1 MTVIR
6 NLACNITKNYE
17 PVKTTSRIIISACLL
32 LFAFELPGQDTLN
45 YKTVFPSGISVGYGQ
60 GLYSVKDEY
69 ISEEK
74 YSGTLPYLNIEWVR
88 FHNKNGYR
96 LEFEYRN
103 STNIANNNISAEAKQ
118 IAFNQD
124 FIYPIGHFSL
134 FSKDVYAYLGP
145 SVQVFYYDLYY
156 NFVNPGTFITPKTY
170 GLILSLGMNTEFI
183 YKVNRKLSIE
193 GFLRSN
199 LISLTGKDV
208 DPAIYD
214 NDFPPGLLTVITV
227 TKFDFDLSIRYY
239 LVNRISISLGYKFD
253 LSRIDKWDPYIA
265 ASDNLIISLNFKLR
279 P

>member
-1 MTVIR
+1 MIVCVF
-6 NLACNITKNYE
+6 NKYKPMKTKA
-17 PVKTTSRIIISACLL
+17 TIIISTIA
-32 LFAFELPGQDTLN
+32 LFVTMELPGQDTID

-103 STNIANNNISAEAKQ
+103 STNITNNNMSAEAKQ

-124 FIYPIGHFSL
+124 FIYPVSHFSL

-145 SVQVFYYDLYY
+145 SVQVFYYDINY
-156 NFVNPGTFITPKTY
+156 NFVTPGTFITPKTY
-170 GLILSLGMNTEFI
+170 GLIFSLGINTEFI
-183 YKVNRKLSIE
+183 YQVNRKLSIE

-199 LISLTGKDV
+199 LLSLSGKDV

-214 NDFPPGLLTVITV
+214 NDSPPGLLTVITV

>member
-1 MTVIR
+1 M
-6 NLACNITKNYE
+6 KN
-17 PVKTTSRIIISACLL
+17 KAKIIISAISLIITL
-32 LFAFELPGQDTLN
+32 QTSAQDTLKH
-45 YKTVFPSGISVGYGQ
+45 KTVFPSGIFLGYGQ

-74 YSGTLPYLNIEWVR
+74 YSGTLPYLTIEWVR

-103 STNIANNNISAEAKQ
+103 STNITNNNISAKAKQ

-145 SVQVFYYDLYY
+145 SVQVFYYDINY
-156 NFVNPGTFITPKTY
+156 NFVTPGTFITPKTY
-170 GLILSLGMNTEFI
+170 GLIFSLGINTEFI
-183 YKVNRKLSIE
+183 YRVNRKLSFE

-199 LISLTGKDV
+199 LLSLSGKDV
-208 DPAIYD
+208 DPVIYD
-214 NDFPPGLLTVITV
+214 NDSPPGLLTVITV

-253 LSRIDKWDPYIA
+253 FSRIDKWDPYIA
-265 ASDNLIISLNFKLR
+265 ASDNLIISLNYKF
-279 P
+279 